1 MRTPFALLLLGAIA
15 MPSPADA
22 QQRWLEEMQALS
34 GAIQR
39 LPAVPPGAMQM
50 PPGAAT
56 GGGPPTF
63 DNKPVDISSPYERAQ
78 QLAIESGNTRLD
90 ASCEI
95 AEILSGEIRF
105 DIVTVIKIP
114 GKYPPKKG
122 G

>member
-22 QQRWLEEMQALS
+22 QQRWLEEMQAL
-34 GAIQR
+34 A
-39 LPAVPPGAMQM
+39 
-50 PPGAAT
+50 
-56 GGGPPTF
+56 
-63 DNKPVDISSPYERAQ
+63 SPYERAQ